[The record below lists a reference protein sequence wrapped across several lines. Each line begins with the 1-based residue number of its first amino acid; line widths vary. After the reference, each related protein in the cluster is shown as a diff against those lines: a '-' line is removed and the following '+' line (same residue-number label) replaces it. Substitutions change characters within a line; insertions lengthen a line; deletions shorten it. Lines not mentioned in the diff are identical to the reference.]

1 MYVVV
6 PRVVGRRSSRI
17 DIDVAH
23 GSMSNSI
30 DACHRSMEGD
40 VAIDV
45 EVTPS
50 AAPSLTVAT
59 MGVSSS
65 WSVVGTPVRDARARH
80 RRGTCGGGVGVVRV
94 RASAGRAEREQ
105 FRMRFVRSFVVVCA
119 CVLIV
124 RACMIVRRS
133 RDRVRVE

>member
-1 MYVVV
+1 MYDVVV

-45 EVTPS
+45 DVEVAA
-50 AAPSLTVAT
+50 AAPSLLAVT
-59 MGVSSS
+59 MVVVSSS
-65 WSVVGTPVRDARARH
+65 CRVVGTPVRDARAR
-80 RRGTCGGGVGVVRV
+80 RRGTCGGGVVGVVRV
-94 RASAGRAEREQ
+94 RASAGGAEREQ
-105 FRMRFVRSFVVVCA
+105 FRMRFVRSFVVVFF
-119 CVLIV
+119 VF
-124 RACMIVRRS
+124 
-133 RDRVRVE
+133 

>member
-1 MYVVV
+1 MS
-6 PRVVGRRSSRI
+6 RSTT
-17 DIDVAH
+17 
-23 GSMSNSI
+23 
-30 DACHRSMEGD
+30 
-40 VAIDV
+40 V

-50 AAPSLTVAT
+50 AAPSLMVAT
-59 MGVSSS
+59 MMVVSSS

-80 RRGTCGGGVGVVRV
+80 RRGTCGGGGVGVVRV
-94 RASAGRAEREQ
+94 RASDGRAEREQ

>member
-1 MYVVV
+1 
-6 PRVVGRRSSRI
+6 
-17 DIDVAH
+17 
-23 GSMSNSI
+23 
-30 DACHRSMEGD
+30 MEGD

-50 AAPSLTVAT
+50 AAPSLMVAT
-59 MGVSSS
+59 MMGVSSS

>member
-1 MYVVV
+1 
-6 PRVVGRRSSRI
+6 
-17 DIDVAH
+17 
-23 GSMSNSI
+23 
-30 DACHRSMEGD
+30 MEGD

-50 AAPSLTVAT
+50 AAPSLMVAT

-80 RRGTCGGGVGVVRV
+80 RRGTCGGGGVGVVRV

>member
-1 MYVVV
+1 
-6 PRVVGRRSSRI
+6 
-17 DIDVAH
+17 
-23 GSMSNSI
+23 
-30 DACHRSMEGD
+30 MEGD

-50 AAPSLTVAT
+50 AAPSLMVV
-59 MGVSSS
+59 MSSS
-65 WSVVGTPVRDARARH
+65 CRVVGTPVRDARARH

>member
-1 MYVVV
+1 MSVVV
-6 PRVVGRRSSRI
+6 PRVVGHRSSRI

-50 AAPSLTVAT
+50 AAPSLMVAT

-105 FRMRFVRSFVVVCA
+105 FRMRFVRSFVRRGFFVC
-119 CVLIV
+119 
-124 RACMIVRRS
+124 
-133 RDRVRVE
+133 

>member
-1 MYVVV
+1 
-6 PRVVGRRSSRI
+6 
-17 DIDVAH
+17 
-23 GSMSNSI
+23 
-30 DACHRSMEGD
+30 MEGD

-50 AAPSLTVAT
+50 AAPSLMVAT

-65 WSVVGTPVRDARARH
+65 WSVVGTTPVRDARAL

>member
-1 MYVVV
+1 MYDVVV

-17 DIDVAH
+17 DIDIAH

-45 EVTPS
+45 DVEVAA
-50 AAPSLTVAT
+50 AAPSLLVVTT
-59 MGVSSS
+59 MVVSSS
-65 WSVVGTPVRDARARH
+65 CRVVGTPVRDARALR
-80 RRGTCGGGVGVVRV
+80 RRGRTCGGGGGVGVVRV

-105 FRMRFVRSFVVVCA
+105 FRMRFVRSFVRRGLCV

-124 RACMIVRRS
+124 RA
-133 RDRVRVE
+133 